1 MEKQR
6 NKVCGADIHKKFLV
20 ATILSRDGTKSSG
33 RFGMTLDEIFRFKE
47 WVIENN
53 CEQVAVEST
62 GVYWVPIHTVLEEKI
77 EVIIANAYK
86 IKHIPGRKT
95 DMRDSEWIAELCLN
109 GMIEPSR
116 IFPKED
122 RELRTLTRARE
133 SLVNNSTQMKNRTHQ
148 ALESSCIK
156 ISSVLT
162 DIFGK
167 SGQKI
172 VNGLLEGKMIDE
184 ILAGINSKTVKKK
197 EQELRDAVK
206 NSLDPAKIL
215 LIRNCLE
222 LMEEIEKKIKKLDI
236 EIMSRSVRMKEDVEI
251 AMSIPG
257 IAFISAS
264 AILAE
269 IGDYRDFK
277 NGEKLAAWCG
287 LTPRV
292 SQSAD
297 MLVTGSITK
306 QGSKHVRRMLV
317 EVAHSIS
324 RTKNIVLKRFF
335 LKIKEKKGTKKA
347 AVALARKVL
356 CILHHLLINREKY
369 QENGNAKSKP
379 VKFDWTSSQI
389 QMTEQD
395 MINVLANAG
404 YIIKKK
410 DARGCI

>member
-6 NKVCGADIHKKFLV
+6 NKVCGADIHKKFLI
-20 ATILSRDGTKSSG
+20 ATVLSRDGTKSTG
-33 RFGMTLDEIFRFKE
+33 RFGMTLDEIMRFKE
-47 WVIENN
+47 WAIENH

-62 GVYWVPIHTVLEEKI
+62 GVYWVPIHTVLEDKI
-77 EVIIANAYK
+77 EVIVANAYK
-86 IKHIPGRKT
+86 IKHTPGRKT

-133 SLVNNSTQMKNRTHQ
+133 SLVNNSTQMKNRVHQ

-172 VNGLLEGKMIDE
+172 LNGLLEGKMIDE

-197 EQELRDAVK
+197 EHELRDAVK

-236 EIMSRSVRMKEDVEI
+236 EIQSRIVRMKEDVEI

-269 IGDYRDFK
+269 IGNYRDFK

-287 LTPRV
+287 LAPRV

-317 EVAHSIS
+317 QVAHAIS
-324 RTKNIVLKRFF
+324 RTKNSVLKRFF
-335 LKIKEKKGTKKA
+335 LRIQATKGTKKA
-347 AVALARKVL
+347 AVALARKLL
-356 CILHHLLINREKY
+356 CILHHLLINREMY
-369 QENGNAKSKP
+369 HENGNTKSKP
-379 VKFDWTSSQI
+379 VKFDRTSSPI
-389 QMTEQD
+389 QMNEQD
-395 MINVLANAG
+395 MISVLSNAG
-404 YIIKKK
+404 YIIKKM
-410 DARGCI
+410 DVRGCI

>member
-1 MEKQR
+1 
-6 NKVCGADIHKKFLV
+6 
-20 ATILSRDGTKSSG
+20 
-33 RFGMTLDEIFRFKE
+33 
-47 WVIENN
+47 
-53 CEQVAVEST
+53 
-62 GVYWVPIHTVLEEKI
+62 
-77 EVIIANAYK
+77 
-86 IKHIPGRKT
+86 
-95 DMRDSEWIAELCLN
+95 
-109 GMIEPSR
+109 
-116 IFPKED
+116 
-122 RELRTLTRARE
+122 
-133 SLVNNSTQMKNRTHQ
+133 
-148 ALESSCIK
+148 
-156 ISSVLT
+156 
-162 DIFGK
+162 
-167 SGQKI
+167 
-172 VNGLLEGKMIDE
+172 MIDE
-184 ILAGINSKTVKKK
+184 ILAGIKSKTVKKK

-215 LIRNCLE
+215 LIRNYLE

-236 EIMSRSVRMKEDVEI
+236 EIMSRIVRMKEDVEI

-269 IGDYRDFK
+269 IGNYRDFK

-306 QGSKHVRRMLV
+306 QGSKHVRRM
-317 EVAHSIS
+317 A
-324 RTKNIVLKRFF
+324 
-335 LKIKEKKGTKKA
+335 KKGTKKA

-356 CILHHLLINREKY
+356 CVLHHLLINREKY